1 MSHLFGLDA
10 YAPKEIAARVSEVGV
25 AKARLPLLS
34 LTLLGLWAGVFIALG
49 SLMFTLVASDAS
61 LGFAASRMLGGLVF
75 SLGMVLVTV
84 AGAELFTG
92 NNLIVMAWASGRVSS
107 AELLRNWVVAC
118 TANFLGAAGLAL
130 LVWLSARESMNGGA
144 VGRTVI
150 GIATAKA
157 QLPPDTAFFSGVLCN
172 VLVCM
177 AVWLSQAGHS
187 VTDKVLG
194 VIFPIAAFVAAGFEH
209 SIANVW
215 FFAYAA
221 LLGAPLGAIDVLHN
235 LVPVVAGNIVG
246 GSVLVALV
254 YWVIYLRTSVT
265 GEPG

>member
-1 MSHLFGLDA
+1 MSQPFGPDA
-10 YAPKEIAARVSEVGV
+10 YAPKEIAARVSEAGV
-25 AKARLPLLS
+25 AKARQPQLS
-34 LTLLGLWAGVFIALG
+34 LTLLGLWAGAFLAVG

-61 LGFAASRMLGGLVF
+61 LGLAATRMLGGLAF

-92 NNLIVMAWASGRVSS
+92 NNLIVMAWASGRVST
-107 AELLRNWVVAC
+107 AELLRNGGVAC
-118 TANFLGAAGLAL
+118 AANFLGAAALAL
-130 LVWLSARESMNGGA
+130 PVWLAARESMKGGA
-144 VGRTVI
+144 VGRTVV
-150 GIATAKA
+150 GIAIVKV
-157 QLPPDTAFFSGVLCN
+157 QLPLVTAFYSGVLCN

-177 AVWLSQAGHS
+177 SVWLAQAGHS

-194 VIFPIAAFVAAGFEH
+194 VMIAITAFVAAGFKH

-221 LLGAPLGAIDVLHN
+221 LLGVPLGWGDTLRN
-235 LVPVVAGNIVG
+235 LVPVVAGNMLG

-254 YWVIYLRTSVT
+254 YGVICLRAPVKGDST
-265 GEPG
+265 